1 VDQQTMPD
9 PSSIPARVGWASSP
23 VDQKGGKAG
32 RGRSSGA
39 PMAND
44 YIPRGDAEFN
54 GWLANFVTYANAN
67 LAALGLVAGDMRAI

>member
-1 VDQQTMPD
+1 MPD
-9 PSSIPARVGWASSP
+9 PSSIPAQKA
-23 VDQKGGKAG
+23 QKGGKTG

-54 GWLANFVTYANAN
+54 GWLTETGASCRSK
-67 LAALGLVAGDMRAI
+67 G